1 MTKEEEKR
9 AVEVLITTALMNVLS
24 EQSEMV
30 KEVYKY
36 KTKQDFNTLIR
47 LLDKMLIIP
56 PPSSSA
62 ELVVKMQLVS
72 SGLLELL
79 NIPAPKPAELPSSL
93 TPARVGLLE
102 RL

>member
-47 LLDKMLIIP
+47 LLDKMLKGFKSTFTDDQIEMLENMTDVYHEQSDSIRNQII
-56 PPSSSA
+56 SNN
-62 ELVVKMQLVS
+62 EQD
-72 SGLLELL
+72 
-79 NIPAPKPAELPSSL
+79 
-93 TPARVGLLE
+93 
-102 RL
+102 